1 MPSRR
6 KSRKVRE
13 TRHRSKKTHSKKYR
27 IRSNRKLFKI
37 ETQDFISEL
46 FKKPEGAFFDYV
58 DKKIDEKISAIDK
71 KIKEYDK
78 IVYEKLEKSQEY
90 ITNWTNENP
99 KKASLLTGYLLGTLI
114 LGLASKKAGR
124 GFNYGVELAV
134 TAPYEIIKIGFDEL
148 VRKIESSEQPFVP
161 FSGTGFRLGGSVV

>member
-58 DKKIDEKISAIDK
+58 DKKISVIDE
-71 KIKEYDK
+71 KIKEYNKNIDENIKKYDK
-78 IVYEKLEKSQEY
+78 IVDEKLKKSQEY
-90 ITNWTNENP
+90 ISNWTIENP

-124 GFNYGVELAV
+124 GFNYGVELGV
-134 TAPYEIIKIGFDEL
+134 TAPYKIIKIGFDEL
-148 VRKIESSEQPFVP
+148 VKKIESSEQPFVP
-161 FSGTGFRLGGSVV
+161 LS